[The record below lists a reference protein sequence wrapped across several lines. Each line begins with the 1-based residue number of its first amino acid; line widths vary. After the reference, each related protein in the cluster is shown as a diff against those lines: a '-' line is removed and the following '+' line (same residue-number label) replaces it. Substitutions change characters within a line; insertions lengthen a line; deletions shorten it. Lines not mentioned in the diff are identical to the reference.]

1 MDLYSK
7 WKVKK
12 TLEFNEFHVFF
23 SRLIAPLFAM
33 NIFNFEEKFRERI

>member
-1 MDLYSK
+1 MKSEK
-7 WKVKK
+7 
-12 TLEFNEFHVFF
+12 NARIQRIPRFF